1 MQTSQAKTLQ
11 EKTIIV
17 SVTSDLCTD
26 QRVHR
31 TAITLHLQ
39 QYHVI
44 VVGRKLPTSFDIK
57 QPYVTKRFKLWF
69 TSGALFYITYQ
80 LRLFWFLLFTKA
92 DLLFANDLDTL
103 LPNYLVSKLKNIPI
117 VFDSHEYY
125 TGVPELENRPFIKN
139 IWKSVERFIVPRLA
153 YTITVNESIANLFYD
168 EYKNKFAIVRNIP
181 LQPPVIK
188 VTDIDLFK
196 KENNIPADKFVIIL
210 QGNGINV
217 HRGAEELVA
226 AMEQVQNAVL
236 IIAGNG
242 DVIELLMQMVSAF
255 KLHDKVIFKPR
266 MQYDVLMQYTQ
277 IANLG
282 ISFDKP
288 TNINY
293 LYSLPNK
300 LFDYLHAH
308 TPILASNL
316 PELKKIIEQY
326 NIGYIL
332 LNIEANEIAN
342 TLNKIINDTELLKQK
357 KNNTYIAAE
366 QLTWEHEKIALVQ
379 MVNNALRINQNGGA
393 NK

>member
-1 MQTSQAKTLQ
+1 MQ

-242 DVIELLMQMVSAF
+242 DVIELLMQMVSGF

>member
-44 VVGRKLPTSFDIK
+44 VVGRKLPASFDIT
-57 QPYVTKRFKLWF
+57 QQYVTKRFKLCF

-242 DVIELLMQMVSAF
+242 DVIELLMQMVSGF

-316 PELKKIIEQY
+316 PELKKIIEQFD
-326 NIGYIL
+326 IGYIL

>member
-242 DVIELLMQMVSAF
+242 DVIELLMQMVSGF

-266 MQYDVLMQYTQ
+266 MQYDMLMQYTQ

>member
-44 VVGRKLPTSFDIK
+44 AVGRKLPTSFDIK

-125 TGVPELENRPFIKN
+125 TGVPELENRPFVKN

-242 DVIELLMQMVSAF
+242 DVIELLMQMVSGL

-266 MQYDVLMQYTQ
+266 MQYDMLMQYTQ
-277 IANLG
+277 IADLG

-316 PELKKIIEQY
+316 PELKKIIEQFD
-326 NIGYIL
+326 IGYIL

>member
-44 VVGRKLPTSFDIK
+44 VVGRKLPASFDIK

-153 YTITVNESIANLFYD
+153 YTITVNQSIANLFYD

-242 DVIELLMQMVSAF
+242 DVIELLMQMVSGF

-266 MQYDVLMQYTQ
+266 MQYDMLMQYTQ
-277 IANLG
+277 IADLG

-316 PELKKIIEQY
+316 PELKKIIEQFD
-326 NIGYIL
+326 IGYIL

>member
-1 MQTSQAKTLQ
+1 LQTSQASTLQ
-11 EKTIIV
+11 KRTIIV

-44 VVGRKLPTSFDIK
+44 VVGRKLPSSFDVK

-69 TSGALFYITYQ
+69 TSGAMFYITYQ
-80 LRLFWFLLFTKA
+80 LRLFWFLLFTKSE
-92 DLLFANDLDTL
+92 LLFANDLDTL
-103 LPNYLVSKLKNIPI
+103 LPNYLVSKLKSIPL

-125 TGVPELENRPFIKN
+125 TGVPELENRPFVKN
-139 IWKSVERFIVPRLA
+139 IWKSVEQFIVPRLT
-153 YTITVNESIANLFYD
+153 YTITVNQSIANLFYD

-181 LQPPVIK
+181 LEPPVIK
-188 VTDIDLFK
+188 ITDALLFK
-196 KENNIPADKFVIIL
+196 KENDIPADKLIIIL

-226 AMEQVQNAVL
+226 AMQQVQNAVL

-242 DVIELLMQMVSAF
+242 DVIEILKQMVSSF
-255 KLHDKVIFKPR
+255 KIDDKVIFKPR
-266 MQYDVLMQYTQ
+266 MSYNMLMQYTQ
-277 IANLG
+277 IADLG

-300 LFDYLHAH
+300 LFDYIHAH
-308 TPILASNL
+308 TPVLASNL
-316 PELKKIIEQY
+316 PELKNIIVQFD
-326 NIGYIL
+326 IGYIL
-332 LNIEANEIAN
+332 SKIEPNEIAN
-342 TLNKIINDTELLKQK
+342 SLNKIIMDTESLKQK
-357 KNNTYIAAE
+357 KNNTYIAAA
-366 QLTWEHEKIALVQ
+366 QLTWEHEKSTLLQ